1 MDNEKLLKR
10 KKELFLPIDQQIMMT
25 DEINDLLLLASN
37 MCESS
42 ARIFLNQY
50 GPTLTKALMEE
61 IIQITLDN
69 QSTNDLPSRN
79 ARKRD

>member
-42 ARIFLNQY
+42 ALIFLNHY
-50 GPTLTKALMEE
+50 GSTLTRALMEE
-61 IIQITLDN
+61 IIQITLNN
-69 QSTNDLPSRN
+69 QTTNDLPNRN
-79 ARKRD
+79 ARKRN